1 MNLNDI
7 ALLRVVNQQIAA
19 PQFKTVKE
27 VVGWMG
33 AVQAQ
38 DYNMCKWA
46 VGVRLPGTT
55 DKAVESAID
64 SGEIIRTHV
73 LRPTWH
79 LVSSAD
85 IYWML
90 ELSAPQI
97 KTAMRSRD
105 KGLGLDEVV
114 LKKSNKII
122 EKLLSKGEHLTRDE
136 LIKQLTSAGFE
147 SDNNRMAHLL
157 MHAEIEGIAGSGKIK
172 NGKQTFALLTE
183 IIPKTKPLKID
194 EAAAKLAKRY
204 FASHGPATLYDF
216 VWWSGL
222 TVKVCR
228 QALEDVK
235 SDFVSDSISDETYFF
250 SSNLTIPKIEND
262 QIFLL
267 PAFDE
272 YLISYKNRTAVLPF
286 ENHSKAVSNNGIF
299 RPFIIQNG
307 QVIGIWKRK
316 IKNDKVILNTEF
328 FTSASAS
335 MKKLITERF
344 ATYAQFIGKK
354 PEIVLF

>member
-1 MNLNDI
+1 MNSNDI
-7 ALLRVVNQQIAA
+7 ALLRAVNQQIAA

-46 VGVRLPGTT
+46 VGVRMPGTT

-122 EKLLSKGEHLTRDE
+122 EKLLQRSV
-136 LIKQLTSAGFE
+136 
-147 SDNNRMAHLL
+147 
-157 MHAEIEGIAGSGKIK
+157 
-172 NGKQTFALLTE
+172 
-183 IIPKTKPLKID
+183 
-194 EAAAKLAKRY
+194 AK
-204 FASHGPATLYDF
+204 
-216 VWWSGL
+216 
-222 TVKVCR
+222 
-228 QALEDVK
+228 
-235 SDFVSDSISDETYFF
+235 
-250 SSNLTIPKIEND
+250 
-262 QIFLL
+262 
-267 PAFDE
+267 
-272 YLISYKNRTAVLPF
+272 
-286 ENHSKAVSNNGIF
+286 
-299 RPFIIQNG
+299 
-307 QVIGIWKRK
+307 
-316 IKNDKVILNTEF
+316 
-328 FTSASAS
+328 
-335 MKKLITERF
+335 
-344 ATYAQFIGKK
+344 
-354 PEIVLF
+354 